1 MFIVI
6 AHRLHYIKEEGYRVY
21 AIDLLGFGASDKP
34 SDVEYSIEL
43 WGELLADFVRSKSG
57 EEPNSLSWVI
67 AGNSIGGL
75 CSLLVSATIPEHIS
89 GCVLFNCAGGMTG
102 FRYEELP
109 FVLRPVLYLV
119 QNIVFKGSVGKNFFQ
134 NFKTRENVES
144 ILKQQGV
151 YVDQRNVN
159 DELLE
164 ILLAPSDDE
173 GAEDVFLKVFGGPP
187 GPTPESILPNVK
199 CPILAL
205 WGDSDPWTPLDRG
218 MHPGSTFGNYTDNL
232 KLITL
237 PNTGH
242 CPHVSCVKCN
252 PYPSLFLNPCNNF
265 YLFCFYFSHVSFNFR
280 MRDLNCATRLFYL
293 GCDN

>member
-1 MFIVI
+1 M
-6 AHRLHYIKEEGYRVY
+6 
-21 AIDLLGFGASDKP
+21 S
-34 SDVEYSIEL
+34 
-43 WGELLADFVRSKSG
+43 
-57 EEPNSLSWVI
+57 
-67 AGNSIGGL
+67 
-75 CSLLVSATIPEHIS
+75 
-89 GCVLFNCAGGMTG
+89 
-102 FRYEELP
+102 
-109 FVLRPVLYLV
+109 YL
-119 QNIVFKGSVGKNFFQ
+119 K
-134 NFKTRENVES
+134 
-144 ILKQQGV
+144 
-151 YVDQRNVN
+151 
-159 DELLE
+159 
-164 ILLAPSDDE
+164 LLAPSDDE

>member
-1 MFIVI
+1 LFIVV
-6 AHRLHYIKEEGYRVY
+6 ARRLHNYKEEGYRVY

-43 WGELLADFVRSKSG
+43 WGELLVDFVRSKSV
-57 EEPNSLSWVI
+57 EKPNSLSWVI

-75 CSLLVSATIPEHIS
+75 CSLLVSATIPECIS

-109 FVLRPVLYLV
+109 LILRPVLYLV
-119 QNIVFKGSVGKNFFQ
+119 QNIVFKGPVGKNFFQ
-134 NFKTRENVES
+134 TFKTRENVES

-164 ILLAPSDDE
+164 ILLAPSDDD

-218 MHPGSTFGNYTDNL
+218 MHPGSTFGNYTDNFTL
-232 KLITL
+232 VTL

-242 CPHVSCVKCN
+242 CPHVSYVKRN
-252 PYPSLFLNPCNNF
+252 PYPSLFLNSFSNF
-265 YLFCFYFSHVSFNFR
+265 NLFCFYFFHVSF
-280 MRDLNCATRLFYL
+280 
-293 GCDN
+293 